1 LIARFGELTG
11 VPLVLNTSFNVRG
24 QPIVNTPTEALA
36 TFYTSGLDAL
46 VIDHFLVEK

>member
-1 LIARFGELTG
+1 
-11 VPLVLNTSFNVRG
+11 LNTSFNVRG